1 MMMALGMFVFAVPT
15 AAYQQL
21 QRQTAWRHAS
31 QSRVGQRPAYQ
42 YLGPGED
49 TISLSGT
56 LLPEFTGGRV
66 SLDLLRV
73 MAEQGKAWPLIEG
86 TGRIYGLWAITSVSE
101 TDSVFFRDGMP
112 RKIEF
117 ELALTRVDDDQLDLL
132 GTAVNAGL
140 GAATGVLAG
149 PANRIRD
156 VIEAPGR
163 LRVPG
168 R

>member
-1 MMMALGMFVFAVPT
+1 MMMALGLFVFAVPT

-49 TISLSGT
+49 TISLSGV
-56 LLPEFTGGRV
+56 LMPELTGGRV
-66 SLDLLRV
+66 TLDLLRV
-73 MAEQGKAWPLIEG
+73 MAEQGLAWPLIEG
-86 TGRIYGLWAITSVSE
+86 TGRIYGLWAIASISE

-117 ELALTRVDDDQLDLL
+117 DLALTRVDDDRLDLL
-132 GTAVNAGL
+132 GTVVNAGL
-140 GAATGVLAG
+140 GAATGILSSQTSRV
-149 PANRIRD
+149 RD
-156 VIEAPGR
+156 LIEAPGPV
-163 LRVPG
+163 RVP

>member
-49 TISLSGT
+49 TISLSGV
-56 LLPEFTGGRV
+56 LFPEHTGGRV

-86 TGRIYGLWAITSVSE
+86 TGRIYGLWSITSVNE
-101 TDSVFFRDGMP
+101 TASVFFRDGMP

-117 ELALTRVDDDQLDLL
+117 ELALTRVDEDRLDLL
-132 GTAVNAGL
+132 GTVTNAAL
-140 GAATGVLAG
+140 GAATGLAAG
-149 PANRIRD
+149 PSNRLRD
-156 VIEAPGR
+156 AVPGR
-163 LRVPG
+163 LRV

>member
-49 TISLSGT
+49 TISLSGV
-56 LLPEFTGGRV
+56 LMPELTGGRT

-86 TGRIYGLWAITSVSE
+86 TGRIYGLWSITSVSE
-101 TDSVFFRDGMP
+101 TSSVFFRDGMP

-117 ELALTRVDDDQLDLL
+117 ELALTRVDDDRLDLL
-132 GTAVNAGL
+132 GSVMDIGL
-140 GAATGVLAG
+140 STVSNMLAS
-149 PANRIRD
+149 PANQL
-156 VIEAPGR
+156 G
-163 LRVPG
+163 VPG